1 MPIFRRSIA
10 VSAERVIVSI
20 TEAFENLTDP
30 RIERTRWH
38 ELVDI
43 VVIAI
48 CGTICGCD
56 SWEDLPRYGKAK
68 YEWLKTFL
76 RLRNGIPSADTF
88 ARVFQRLQPEEFMN
102 CMSAWVD
109 ALRQREGGEIVAI
122 DGKTMRGSG
131 DARSGSGPLHMVR
144 AWASE
149 NHLVLGQ
156 QTCEEKSNEITAIPK
171 LLELIELSGAI
182 VTIDAM
188 GCQTEIVNKI
198 RAKQADYVLSVKDN
212 QPTLKRQIA
221 KTFEDQMERAAQ
233 GKQPRFRRH
242 VTCET
247 NGGREEERSYY
258 VLPAP
263 HSLRQSK
270 RWQDVKSIG
279 MVIRRR
285 TVKGEEQICVHYY
298 ISSLSPQVRR
308 FARVVRSH
316 WSIEN
321 SLHWMLDVNF
331 AEDQSRIRKG
341 ASPEIAT
348 MLRQL
353 ALMILKHDR
362 QLKGSLRG
370 KRKIAGWNNDA
381 LETLLLNF
389 TGD

>member
-1 MPIFRRSIA
+1 M
-10 VSAERVIVSI
+10 SADRVVVSI
-20 TEAFENLTDP
+20 TEAFETLTEP
-30 RIERTRWH
+30 RVERTRSH
-38 ELVDI
+38 ELIDI

-68 YEWLKTFL
+68 LEWLRTFL
-76 RLRNGIPSADTF
+76 QLPNGIPSADTF
-88 ARVFQRLQPEEFMN
+88 ARVFQRLNPSEFMN
-102 CMSAWVD
+102 CMSSWVD
-109 ALRQREGGEIVAI
+109 ALRGRVSEEIISI
-122 DGKTMRGSG
+122 DGKTMCGSG
-131 DARSGSGPLHMVR
+131 HAESGSKPLHMVR
-144 AWASE
+144 AWASQ

-156 QTCEEKSNEITAIPK
+156 QACEEKSNEITAIPK

-188 GCQTEIVNKI
+188 GCQTGIVEKI
-198 RAKQADYVLSVKDN
+198 RAKKADYVLSVKDN
-212 QPTLKRQIA
+212 QPTLKKQVA
-221 KTFEDQMERAAQ
+221 EAFEDEMEHAAQ
-233 GKQPRFRRH
+233 GEQPRFRRH
-242 VTCET
+242 VTRE
-247 NGGREEERSYY
+247 NEHGREEERSYY

-263 HSLRQSK
+263 KRLRQSK
-270 RWQDVKSIG
+270 RWTDVKSIG

-298 ISSLSPQVRR
+298 ISSLSPNVRR

-341 ASPEIAT
+341 ASPEIAS

-353 ALMILKHDR
+353 ALMILKHDT

-370 KRKIAGWNNDA
+370 KRKIAGWNNEA

-389 TGD
+389 TGA

>member
-1 MPIFRRSIA
+1 M
-10 VSAERVIVSI
+10 SADGVVVSI
-20 TEAFENLTDP
+20 TEAFENLTEP
-30 RIERTRWH
+30 RVERTRYH
-38 ELVDI
+38 DLIDI

-68 YEWLKTFL
+68 IDWLRTFL
-76 RLRNGIPSADTF
+76 WLPNGIPSADTF
-88 ARVFQRLQPEEFMN
+88 ARVFQRLDPSEFMN
-102 CMSAWVD
+102 CMSSWVD
-109 ALRQREGGEIVAI
+109 ALRERVGEEIVSI
-122 DGKTMRGSG
+122 DGKTVRGSG
-131 DARSGSGPLHMVR
+131 NAQGDCKPLHMVR

-149 NHLVLGQ
+149 NHLVLGEQ
-156 QTCEEKSNEITAIPK
+156 ACEEKSNEITAIPK

-198 RAKQADYVLSVKDN
+198 REKEADYLLSVKDN
-212 QPTLKRQIA
+212 QPTLKQHIA
-221 KTFEDQMERAAQ
+221 EAFEGEIERAA
-233 GKQPRFRRH
+233 GGQPSRFRRH
-242 VTCET
+242 VTRE
-247 NGGREEERSYY
+247 NKRGREEERSYY

-263 HSLRQSK
+263 KTLRLSK
-270 RWQDVKSIG
+270 RWTDVKSIG

-285 TVKGEEQICVHYY
+285 TFQGEEQICVHYY
-298 ISSLSPQVRR
+298 ISSLSPLVRR

-341 ASPEIAT
+341 ASPEIAS

-353 ALMILKHDR
+353 ALMILKHDTK
-362 QLKGSLRG
+362 LKGSVRG
-370 KRKIAGWNNDA
+370 KRKIAGWNNQA
-381 LETLLLNF
+381 LESLLLNF
-389 TGD
+389 TAI

>member
-1 MPIFRRSIA
+1 MSVDRI
-10 VSAERVIVSI
+10 VVSI
-20 TEAFENLTDP
+20 TEAFETLTEP
-30 RIERTRWH
+30 RVERTRCH
-38 ELVDI
+38 HLIDI

-68 YEWLKTFL
+68 LEWLRTFL
-76 RLRNGIPSADTF
+76 QLPNGIPSADTF
-88 ARVFQRLQPEEFMN
+88 ARVFQRLDPSEFMN
-102 CMSAWVD
+102 CMSSWVD
-109 ALRQREGGEIVAI
+109 ALRQRVGEEIVSI
-122 DGKTMRGSG
+122 DGKTSCGSG
-131 DARSGSGPLHMVR
+131 NALGGSKPLHMVR
-144 AWASE
+144 AWASQH
-149 NHLVLGQ
+149 HLVLGQ
-156 QTCEEKSNEITAIPK
+156 QACEEKSNEITAIPK

-188 GCQTEIVNKI
+188 GCQTGIVEKI
-198 RAKQADYVLSVKDN
+198 REKGADYVLSVKDN
-212 QPTLKRQIA
+212 QPTLKKQVA
-221 KTFEDQMERAAQ
+221 EAFESEMQRAAQ
-233 GKQPRFRRH
+233 GEPPRFRRH
-242 VTCET
+242 VTRE
-247 NGGREEERSYY
+247 NKHGREEERSYY

-263 HSLRQSK
+263 QNLRQSK
-270 RWQDVKSIG
+270 RWTDVKSIG

-285 TVKGEEQICVHYY
+285 TVKGQEQICVHYY
-298 ISSLSPQVRR
+298 ICSLSPRVRR

>member
-1 MPIFRRSIA
+1 
-10 VSAERVIVSI
+10 VSADGVVVSI
-20 TEAFENLTDP
+20 TEAFENLTEP
-30 RIERTRWH
+30 RVERTRYH
-38 ELVDI
+38 DLIDI

-68 YEWLKTFL
+68 IDWLRTFL
-76 RLRNGIPSADTF
+76 WLPNGIPSADTF
-88 ARVFQRLQPEEFMN
+88 ARVFQRLDPSEFMN
-102 CMSAWVD
+102 CMSSWVD
-109 ALRQREGGEIVAI
+109 ALRERVGEEIVSI
-122 DGKTMRGSG
+122 DGKTVRGSG
-131 DARSGSGPLHMVR
+131 NAQGDCKPLHMVR

-149 NHLVLGQ
+149 NHLVLGEQ
-156 QTCEEKSNEITAIPK
+156 ACEEKSNEITAIPK

-198 RAKQADYVLSVKDN
+198 REKEADYLLSVKDN
-212 QPTLKRQIA
+212 QPTLKQHIA
-221 KTFEDQMERAAQ
+221 EAFEGEIERAA
-233 GKQPRFRRH
+233 GGQPSRFRRH
-242 VTCET
+242 VTRE
-247 NGGREEERSYY
+247 NKRGREEERSYY

-263 HSLRQSK
+263 KTLRLSK
-270 RWQDVKSIG
+270 RWTDVKSIG

-285 TVKGEEQICVHYY
+285 TFQGEEQICVHYY
-298 ISSLSPQVRR
+298 ISSLSPLVRR

-341 ASPEIAT
+341 ASPEIAS

-353 ALMILKHDR
+353 ALMILKHDTK
-362 QLKGSLRG
+362 LKGSVRG
-370 KRKIAGWNNDA
+370 KRKIAGWNNQA
-381 LETLLLNF
+381 LESLLLNF
-389 TGD
+389 TAI